1 MDFDPFGSLTDD
13 KDAQSSASNWNLLS
27 NEGERTEENLLT
39 RTEEDVGQVSD
50 DIFSTIR
57 SEGVSVEKY
66 DADDA
71 ISQQEEKY
79 ETSTDKIETTDWNAD
94 SEPPKSSQIKV
105 KQVILIEI
113 LHPKL

>member
-1 MDFDPFGSLTDD
+1 M
-13 KDAQSSASNWNLLS
+13 
-27 NEGERTEENLLT
+27 LT

-79 ETSTDKIETTDWNAD
+79 ETSTDKVETTVWTDDKETA
-94 SEPPKSSQIKV
+94 KTSQIKL
-105 KQVILIEI
+105 KQVKHGGGLS
-113 LHPKL
+113 HF